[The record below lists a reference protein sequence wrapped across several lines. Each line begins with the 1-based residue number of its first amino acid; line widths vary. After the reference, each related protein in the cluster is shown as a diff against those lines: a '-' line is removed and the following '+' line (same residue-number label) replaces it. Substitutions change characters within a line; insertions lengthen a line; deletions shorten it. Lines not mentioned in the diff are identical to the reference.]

1 MAILETVKQALGIF
15 YSEPTKDAEVSGII
29 AGVKAFMLSA
39 GWPSADLAE
48 DAETPEAI
56 QAIVNYAKGAINTD
70 PAETKISPIFIAM
83 TVQARTAT
91 ETTEESSDDEE
102 TDPTPEPDPD
112 TDPADTDPV
121 DGEGD
126 GE

>member
-1 MAILETVKQALGIF
+1 MAILDTVKQALGIF

-48 DAETPEAI
+48 DAETPEAV
-56 QAIVNYAKGAINTD
+56 QAIINYAKGAINTD

-83 TVQARTAT
+83 TVQARTVPEVT
-91 ETTEESSDDEE
+91 ESEDDQ
-102 TDPTPEPDPD
+102 TDDGSTD
-112 TDPADTDPV
+112 TDPVPDTDPV